1 MSADGRRHDHPA
13 GWVDE
18 SERLRSG
25 LLRLKSALHDR
36 VTGLFSYH
44 LYVDQ
49 LNSLADGRRIG
60 VMAVDFPALAAVEA
74 AYGWEMSD
82 RFLADAAARLSGL
95 RGRGLPETALL
106 ALDGVHGD
114 SFLLFV
120 HETPGSE
127 PVAASDL
134 PVLSATVL
142 NDVRAGLLGGLDH
155 GHPRIEPAV
164 GWSLVSD
171 APAARFERRLHGAI
185 REARAMTLRQ
195 AESLVDRRGAE
206 VRSIL
211 ATGGLTTFYQPIVDM
226 EQGTIMGYE
235 ALTRGP
241 ANTAYERADAL
252 FAGCGGEPLL
262 DELDRACRCQ
272 AVRSARG
279 LDPRKKLFVNSLPES
294 LGRPGFTDGGFLDA
308 LSESALQ
315 PRNLVLEI
323 TERTSIEDFEAFGKE
338 LGTLRRQGFLVA
350 IDDVGTGYSS
360 LQTITEIHPDFIK
373 VDLSLVK
380 NIHRSLLKQ
389 ELVHSL
395 LQAGSRIGAQVI
407 AEGIETEE
415 ERRTLRQCGVRYG
428 QGYFFA
434 RPAPPFPG
442 LQPRTR

>member
-1 MSADGRRHDHPA
+1 MRPRHDDHPGA
-13 GWVDE
+13 WVDE
-18 SERLRSG
+18 SERLRAG
-25 LLRLKSALHDR
+25 LLRLRGALHDR

-44 LYVDQ
+44 LYIHQ
-49 LNSLADGRRIG
+49 LNSLADDRRIG
-60 VMAVDFPALAAVEA
+60 VVAVDFPALAGLEA

-82 RFLADAAARLSGL
+82 RFLADCATRLAAL
-95 RGRGLPETALL
+95 RGSGLPESTLL

-114 SFLLFV
+114 SFVLFV
-120 HETPGSE
+120 RETCQGE
-127 PVAASDL
+127 PVTSADMPGLSEL
-134 PVLSATVL
+134 VLR
-142 NDVRAGLLGGLDH
+142 DVRAGLLAGLDN
-155 GHPRIEPAV
+155 GRPRIEAAV
-164 GWSLVSD
+164 GWALVSD
-171 APAARFERRLHGAI
+171 APAARFERRLHQAI

-195 AESLVDRRGAE
+195 ADGLVDERGAE

-211 ATGGLTTFYQPIVDM
+211 AAGRLTTWYQPIVDM

-252 FAGCGGEPLL
+252 FAGCRGEPLL

-294 LGRPGFTDGGFLDA
+294 LGRPGFTGGGFLDA
-308 LSESALQ
+308 LQEAALQ

-323 TERTSIEDFEAFGKE
+323 TERTSIEDFEAFGRE
-338 LGTLRRQGFLVA
+338 LSTLRRQGFLVA

-389 ELVHSL
+389 ELVRSL
-395 LQAGSRIGAQVI
+395 LQAGARIGAQVI
-407 AEGIETEE
+407 AEGIENEE
-415 ERRTLRQCGVRYG
+415 EQRSLRRCGVRYG
-428 QGYFFA
+428 QGYYFA
-434 RPAPPFPG
+434 RPAPPFAG
-442 LQPRTR
+442 LAPRAR

>member
-1 MSADGRRHDHPA
+1 MSVERRPPDRPA

-18 SERLRSG
+18 SERLRAG
-25 LLRLKSALHDR
+25 LLRLRGALHDR

-49 LNSLADGRRIG
+49 LNSMADDRRLGI
-60 VMAVDFPALAAVEA
+60 VALDFPTLAALES
-74 AYGWEMSD
+74 AYGWEMGD
-82 RFLADAAARLSGL
+82 RFLADAATRLLAL

-120 HETPGSE
+120 HENESGE
-127 PVAASDL
+127 PLTAADLAGLSD
-134 PVLSATVL
+134 VVQR
-142 NDVRAGLLGGLDH
+142 DVRAGLLASLDD
-155 GHPRIEPAV
+155 GRPRVDPAV

-171 APAARFERRLHGAI
+171 APAARFERRLHQAI
-185 REARAMTLRQ
+185 REARIMTLRQ
-195 AESLVDRRGAE
+195 SESLIDERGAE

-211 ATGGLTTFYQPIVDM
+211 AAGRLTTYYQPIVDM
-226 EQGTIMGYE
+226 EQGSIMGYE

-241 ANTAYERADAL
+241 ANSAFERADAL
-252 FAGCGGEPLL
+252 FAGCHGEPLL

-272 AVRSARG
+272 AVRNARG
-279 LDPRKKLFVNSLPES
+279 LDPRKKLFLNSLPES
-294 LGRPGFTDGGFLDA
+294 LGRPGFTGGGFLDA
-308 LSESALQ
+308 LQEAALQ

-323 TERTSIEDFEAFGKE
+323 TERTSIEDFDAFGRE
-338 LGTLRRQGFLVA
+338 LATLRRQGFLVA

-407 AEGIETEE
+407 AEGIENEE
-415 ERRTLRQCGVRYG
+415 EQRSLRRCGVRYG

-442 LQPRTR
+442 LQPRDR

>member
-1 MSADGRRHDHPA
+1 MSAPTRHDDHPGA
-13 GWVDE
+13 WVDE
-18 SERLRSG
+18 SERLRAG
-25 LLRLKSALHDR
+25 LLRLRGALHDR

-44 LYVDQ
+44 LYMHQ
-49 LNSLADGRRIG
+49 LNSLADDRRIG
-60 VMAVDFPALAAVEA
+60 VVAVDFPALAGLEA

-82 RFLADAAARLSGL
+82 RFLADAAARLGAL
-95 RGRGLPETALL
+95 RGSGLPESTLL

-120 HETPGSE
+120 RETARGE
-127 PVAASDL
+127 PVTAADMPGLSEA
-134 PVLSATVL
+134 VLR
-142 NDVRAGLLGGLDH
+142 DVRAGLLAGLDN
-155 GHPRIEPAV
+155 GRPRIDPAV
-164 GWSLVSD
+164 GWALVSD
-171 APAARFERRLHGAI
+171 APAARFERRLHQAI
-185 REARAMTLRQ
+185 REARAMTSRH
-195 AESLVDRRGAE
+195 ADGLVDERGAE

-211 ATGGLTTFYQPIVDM
+211 ESGRLTTWYQPIVDM

-252 FAGCGGEPLL
+252 FAGCRGEPLL

-279 LDPRKKLFVNSLPES
+279 LDPRKKLFLNSLPES
-294 LGRPGFTDGGFLDA
+294 LGRPGFTGGGFLDA
-308 LSESALQ
+308 LQESALQ

-323 TERTSIEDFEAFGKE
+323 TERTSIEDFEAFGRE
-338 LGTLRRQGFLVA
+338 LSALRRQGFLVA

-389 ELVHSL
+389 ELVRSL
-395 LQAGSRIGAQVI
+395 LQAGARIGAQVI
-407 AEGIETEE
+407 AEGIENEE
-415 ERRTLRQCGVRYG
+415 EQRSLRRCGVRYG
-428 QGYFFA
+428 QGYYFA
-434 RPAPPFPG
+434 RPAPPFTG
-442 LQPRTR
+442 LAPRER